1 MRPTPFEY
9 HRAESLDHALALLA
23 EFGEE
28 GRPLGGG
35 QSLVP
40 MMNLRLARPAH
51 LVDINGLPLD
61 FIEVEG
67 DVLRVGA
74 LVRHER
80 YLKEKV
86 IGERF
91 AAFHDAVQW
100 IGHPTIRSRG
110 TIGGSIAHADPSA
123 ELPAVAML
131 YGATIIAR
139 SANGERRIAADDFFL
154 GAYMTALEA
163 GEMVVAVEFPLPPA
177 HSAGAFMEI
186 SERRSD
192 FATVSVGAQ
201 ITFSGGSIT
210 GARIVAT
217 GVELQPIRAIPAE
230 EALSGKPLSACEA
243 RAAGRAFAEGI
254 DPISDNVASSEY
266 RRSLAAELTSRAVEK
281 ACQRA
286 LEAGQE

>member
-1 MRPTPFEY
+1 MRPPPFEY

-23 EFGEE
+23 EFGED

-61 FIEVEG
+61 FMAVEG

-80 YLKEKV
+80 YLNEPV

-91 AAFHDAVQW
+91 AAFRDAVQW

-131 YGATIIAR
+131 YGATILAR
-139 SANGERRIAADDFFL
+139 SKDGERRIAADEFFL

-177 HSAGAFMEI
+177 NSAGAFIEI

-201 ITFSGGSIT
+201 IAFSGETIT
-210 GARIVAT
+210 AARIVAT
-217 GVELQPIRAIPAE
+217 GIELSPIRAGTAE
-230 EALSGKPLSACEA
+230 EMLAGKPLTAPEA
-243 RAAGRAFAEGI
+243 EAAGRAFAGDV
-254 DPISDNVASSEY
+254 DPVSDNVASSEY
-266 RRSLAAELTSRAVEK
+266 RRSLAAELTARAIAK
-281 ACQRA
+281 ACERA
-286 LEAGQE
+286 LRAGQE